1 MILYYLKLKKE
12 AKNLMDCFD
21 KEEEEEEDVMEHTSL
36 AERLEKKTGIKSPT
50 SKVNGQPKTEAPAEK
65 PAKKK
70 QGQCL

>member
-1 MILYYLKLKKE
+1 
-12 AKNLMDCFD
+12 MDCFD

-50 SKVNGQPKTEAPAEK
+50 SKVNGQPKTEAVAEK

-70 QGQCL
+70 QGQCLWYVIYAVDSLFYMST

>member
-50 SKVNGQPKTEAPAEK
+50 SKVNGQPKTEAVAEK